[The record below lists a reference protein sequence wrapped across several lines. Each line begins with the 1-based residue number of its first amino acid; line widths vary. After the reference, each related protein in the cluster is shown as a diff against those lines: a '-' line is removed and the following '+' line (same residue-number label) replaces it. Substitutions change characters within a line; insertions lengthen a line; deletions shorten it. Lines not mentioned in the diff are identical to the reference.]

1 VVPRAPGRS
10 LNLVATIVLAMAIG
24 MVLATPAAAEVS
36 VDILGGFNGGTGAQL
51 GFKYAQPRPDIP
63 WGGRIS
69 VAYMRGA
76 GGNTS
81 QAVFIWTGKL
91 PSSDPNVNDT
101 IWNVRLDANYRFNS
115 EDFSEVSVFGGLR
128 WESFDA
134 KYTDAEDT
142 ELLTVESSPF
152 GLGIGLEGNY
162 PFGKT
167 ADLVLVVGLDYYFK
181 TDMVGNNGVTIT
193 PDDPRY
199 DEAAKSVDQ
208 PNWVPLVMAGLSF
221 RFGG

>member
-1 VVPRAPGRS
+1 MVPRALGRGMS
-10 LNLVATIVLAMAIG
+10 RVATIVLAVAIG
-24 MVLATPAAAEVS
+24 MILAAPSVAEVS
-36 VDILGGFNGGTGAQL
+36 VDILGGFNGGTGAQV

-76 GGNTS
+76 GGNAS
-81 QAVFIWTGKL
+81 QAVFIWTGEL
-91 PSSDPNVNDT
+91 PSSDPNVSDV

-128 WESFDA
+128 WESFNA
-134 KYTDAEDT
+134 EYTDAEDT

-152 GLGIGLEGNY
+152 GIGIGLEGNY

-167 ADLVLVVGLDYYFK
+167 ADLVLVVGLDYYFETELK
-181 TDMVGNNGVTIT
+181 GNNGVTIT

-199 DEAAKSVDQ
+199 DEAAKAIDQ

>member
-1 VVPRAPGRS
+1 MAQRRQYRDRRGSAAA
-10 LNLVATIVLAMAIG
+10 LVAVL
-24 MVLATPAAAEVS
+24 VCLLLAASAAAEVS
-36 VDILGGFNGGTGAQL
+36 VDILGGFNGGTGGQL

-69 VAYMRGA
+69 VAYLRGA

-81 QAVFIWTGKL
+81 EAVYIWTGER
-91 PSSDPNVNDT
+91 PSSDPNVNDI
-101 IWNVRLDANYRFNS
+101 IWNGRLDANYRFNS
-115 EDFSEVSVFGGLR
+115 EDFSEFSVFGGLR
-128 WESFDA
+128 WDSFTA
-134 KYTDAEDT
+134 KYTDAEDN
-142 ELLTVESSPF
+142 ELLQVESSPF

-167 ADLVLVVGLDYYFK
+167 ADLVLVVGVDYYFK
-181 TDMVGNNGVTIT
+181 TDLKGNNGDTIT

-199 DEAAKSVDQ
+199 DDAAKAIDQ
-208 PNWVPLVMAGLSF
+208 PQWVPLVMAGLSF

>member
-1 VVPRAPGRS
+1 MVPCAPGRS
-10 LNLVATIVLAMAIG
+10 MNLVATIVLAMAIG

-69 VAYMRGA
+69 VAYLRGA

-81 QAVFIWTGKL
+81 QAVFIWTGEL

-101 IWNVRLDANYRFNS
+101 IWNVRLDASYRFKS

-134 KYTDAEDT
+134 KYTDAEDN

-152 GLGIGLEGNY
+152 GIGIGLEGNY

-181 TDMVGNNGVTIT
+181 TDMVGDNGVTIT

-199 DEAAKSVDQ
+199 DEAAKSIDQ
-208 PNWVPLVMAGLSF
+208 PSWVPLVMAGLSF

>member
-1 VVPRAPGRS
+1 MVPRALGRS
-10 LNLVATIVLAMAIG
+10 MSRVATIVLAVAIG
-24 MVLATPAAAEVS
+24 MILAAPSVAEVS
-36 VDILGGFNGGTGAQL
+36 VDILGGFNGGTGAQV

-76 GGNTS
+76 GGNAS
-81 QAVFIWTGKL
+81 QAVFIWTGEL
-91 PSSDPNVNDT
+91 PSSDPNVSDV

-128 WESFDA
+128 WESFNA
-134 KYTDAEDT
+134 EYTDAEDA

-152 GLGIGLEGNY
+152 GIGIGLEGNY

-181 TDMVGNNGVTIT
+181 TDLKGNNGVTIT

-199 DEAAKSVDQ
+199 DEAAKSIDQ
-208 PNWVPLVMAGLSF
+208 PSWVPLVMAGLSF